1 MSPTAT
7 PKLRAKKRISYM
19 PGATD
24 RRIDA
29 LLTLLAENPTIV
41 ISGASIAKEIGV
53 KRQTVW
59 KWIETLRA
67 AGVKVKGHPRSGY
80 HIEREPDVLAPQLIS
95 RHLRGTSFGKR
106 ILHFFQTESTND
118 VALRLGETGEP
129 HGTVIVAEKQ
139 TAGRGRAGH
148 SWISEASIGIY
159 ATVLLRPPISPLQSP
174 VLTIAAGLAARDAI
188 AEETGLSPDIRWPN
202 DVILSGKKVCGILTE
217 MQAEPDRIHFAAVG
231 IGINVNQT
239 KMPAELSGIAT
250 SLRMETGRAHSRL
263 DLLVQLLRR
272 LDHYYNQFIAE
283 GAAAI
288 LRQFAQVSSYAEG
301 KRVRITTVKE
311 SFAGTTAGLEPSG
324 ILRVRR
330 DDGRVELVIS
340 GGVSEAK

>member
-1 MSPTAT
+1 MPSSASTT
-7 PKLRAKKRISYM
+7 SRANKRNPYL
-19 PGATD
+19 PGPTD

-41 ISGASIAKEIGV
+41 ISGAGIAKEIGV

-80 HIEREPDVLAPQLIS
+80 HIERAPDVLAPQLIS
-95 RHLRGTSFGKR
+95 RHLRGTFFGKR

-148 SWISEASIGIY
+148 TWVSEASTGIY
-159 ATVLLRPPISPLQSP
+159 VTVLLRPPISPLQSP
-174 VLTIAAGLAARDAI
+174 ALTIAAGLAARDAI

-202 DVILSGKKVCGILTE
+202 DVLLNGKKVCGILTE

-231 IGINVNQT
+231 IGINVNHT
-239 KMPAELSGIAT
+239 KMPPELSGIAT

-263 DLLVQLLRR
+263 DLLVRLLRR
-272 LDHYYNQFIAE
+272 LDHYYNQFVTE
-283 GAAAI
+283 GTAPI

-301 KRVRITTVKE
+301 KRVRITTDKE

-330 DDGRVELVIS
+330 DDGKIELVIS

>member
-1 MSPTAT
+1 MPPTDT
-7 PKLRAKKRISYM
+7 PKLPAKKRISYL
-19 PGATD
+19 PGPTD

-29 LLTLLAENPTIV
+29 LLTLLAANPTIV

-80 HIEREPDVLAPQLIS
+80 HIERVPDVLAPQLIS

-118 VALRLGETGEP
+118 VALRLGETGET

-148 SWISEASIGIY
+148 SWISEASSGIY
-159 ATVLLRPPISPLQSP
+159 VTVLLRPPISPLQSP
-174 VLTIAAGLAARDAI
+174 ALTIAAGLAAREAI
-188 AEETGLSPDIRWPN
+188 AEETSLSTDIRWPN
-202 DVILSGKKVCGILTE
+202 DVLLSGKKVCGILTE

-231 IGINVNQT
+231 IGINVNQA
-239 KMPAELSGIAT
+239 KMPPELSGMAT
-250 SLRMETGRAHSRL
+250 SLRMETGRTHSRL
-263 DLLVQLLRR
+263 DLLVRLLRR
-272 LDHYYNQFIAE
+272 LDHYYNQFVTE
-283 GAAAI
+283 GTAPI

-301 KRVRITTVKE
+301 KRVRITTGKE

-330 DDGRVELVIS
+330 DDGKIELVIS